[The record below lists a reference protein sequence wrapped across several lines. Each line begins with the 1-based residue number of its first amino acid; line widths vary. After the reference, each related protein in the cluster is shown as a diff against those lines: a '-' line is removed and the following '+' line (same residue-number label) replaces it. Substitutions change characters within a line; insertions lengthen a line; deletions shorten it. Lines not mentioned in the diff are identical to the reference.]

1 MNLKSL
7 AASPVFRAWLVAGPL
22 LLMPI
27 GRMSELPMGIMTLWA
42 VGLWIRQGRA
52 FVWQGNARIFSIVF
66 LLFIAPMTLALL
78 HAVELPRALNTVLT
92 YPRLYLAGL
101 FIIYALQNEQVR
113 RLAFKICA
121 YIIAFWVVDG
131 LIQVAFGRD
140 LLGNAYP
147 SRVTG
152 PFIKGLTYGVFLPIL
167 APILLE
173 YARLYWSRWL
183 LALSF
188 VLLTSAVLLGGS
200 RAGWIMYGIVLAAYW
215 FMYLR
220 HSPKKAL
227 GLAAVM
233 LVAAGLSGVMA
244 YHYSPKFA
252 ERVDATLPLFQ
263 MDYSGINEASAERL
277 PIWRT
282 ALNMI
287 AGNPMG
293 VGPRGFRFAYDRY
306 AAPGDFWVAQGQDPT
321 HPHQLY
327 LEVTVES
334 GFLGLAALITA
345 LVVLWRAG
353 RKQPPSA
360 QQGGLIAFG
369 FGLLAAYFPI
379 NTTMA
384 IYSAGYSLLV
394 WWVTAMYCAYMAR
407 HS

>member
-1 MNLKSL
+1 MNFRSL

-42 VGLWIRQGRA
+42 AGLWMRQGKA
-52 FVWQGNARIFSIVF
+52 FVWSGNARLFSIVF
-66 LLFIAPMTLALL
+66 LLFIVPMTLALL

-101 FIIYALQNEQVR
+101 FIIYALQDEQVR
-113 RLAFKICA
+113 KLAFRICA
-121 YIIAFWVVDG
+121 YLVAFWVVDG
-131 LIQVAFGRD
+131 LIQAAFGRD
-140 LLGNAYP
+140 LLGHVYP

-152 PFIKGLTYGVFLPIL
+152 PFIKGLAYGVFLPIL

-173 YARLYWSRWL
+173 YARLHWPRWL
-183 LALSF
+183 LAVSF
-188 VLLTSAVLLGGS
+188 VLLTGAVLLGGS

-220 HSPKKAL
+220 RSPARAL
-227 GLAAVM
+227 GLAGAM
-233 LVAAGLSGVMA
+233 IAAAALSGVTT

-263 MDYSGINEASAERL
+263 LDYRGINEASAERL

-282 ALNMI
+282 AINMI
-287 AGNPMG
+287 EANPMG
-293 VGPRGFRFAYDRY
+293 VGPRGFRYAYYRY
-306 AAPGDFWVAQGQDPT
+306 AAPGDYWVAQGQDPT
-321 HPHQLY
+321 HPHHLY

-334 GFLGLAALITA
+334 GFLGLAGLVAA
-345 LVVLWRAG
+345 LVLLWRAG
-353 RKQPPSA
+353 RQHA
-360 QQGGLIAFG
+360 ARRGGLIAFG
-369 FGLLAAYFPI
+369 FALLAVYFPI

-384 IYSAGYSLLV
+384 IYSAGYSLLI
-394 WWVTAMYCAYMAR
+394 WWVTAMYFAYMAR
-407 HS
+407 TD